1 MRYTRRRRN
10 RKRSKRGG
18 MFMFRQ
24 PAPSPAPSQA
34 GSLENEKQIKLE
46 ALRGLTPNV
55 VKASPAAL
63 KQRKILEKQIEQIE
77 KNQREMKAVAD
88 AQLRDVDAVGDV
100 LAQTSAYT
108 RNQDMDDI
116 EAELAKMEK
125 EEEERTKIQNQINL
139 LEINKTEFRD
149 YFAPIME
156 RIKSYSPED
165 KMNYL
170 AKEFK
175 EKWTEYKQ
183 VLEDIKKLKAVLVT
197 LSGGKKNKTR
207 KVRRKKRKT
216 CKKGKK
222 CKKNRRRS
230 TRRKH

>member
-34 GSLENEKQIKLE
+34 GSLENEKQIKLA

-55 VKASPAAL
+55 VKASPVAL
-63 KQRKILEKQIEQIE
+63 KQRDILEKQIEQIE

-125 EEEERTKIQNQINL
+125 DEEERTKIQNQINL
-139 LEINKTEFRD
+139 LEIRKTNLNNHFARSMDKIKDLNPEEKID
-149 YFAPIME
+149 YLSNDE
-156 RIKSYSPED
+156 H
-165 KMNYL
+165 
-170 AKEFK
+170 
-175 EKWTEYKQ
+175 WVVYKQ